1 MNADSILVWDRRHKR
16 LVPEKIQDEG
26 VLRVLYES
34 AFGRWIARVFLS
46 RKAFS
51 RLYASCYSGKRS
63 AKKIQPFVRKYGLD
77 VGDFEQ
83 RPYASFNDFFA
94 RRFKPGARTFLS
106 EPSIMPAFAEARYL
120 AWETVA
126 PGMSFPVKGRRLS
139 VEELLGF
146 EAKAAEFLYGPLIIA
161 RLAPQDYHR
170 VHFIDSGRIVEHYR
184 IVGPLHS
191 VNPIALA
198 SLDGILS
205 TNAREVTVQET
216 ESFGRIAYVEVGAMT
231 VGRIVQHLPSGACPR
246 RGDEKSHFEYGA
258 STVVLLGQRGRWIP
272 DSEILDHTRRGI
284 ETFVELGTAVA
295 RATALT

>member
-16 LVPEKIQDEG
+16 LVPEKVQGEAF
-26 VLRVLYES
+26 LRLLYES
-34 AFGRWIARVFLS
+34 AFGRWAAGVFFS
-46 RKAFS
+46 RKMFS
-51 RLYASCYSGKRS
+51 RLYAAFHSGKRS
-63 AKKIQPFVRKYGLD
+63 AKKIAPFVRKYAID
-77 VGDFEQ
+77 IGDFEQ

-94 RRFKPGARTFLS
+94 RRFKPGARSFLS

-120 AWETVA
+120 AWQAVV
-126 PGMSFPVKGRRLS
+126 PGMAFPVKGRRLS

-170 VHFIDSGRIVEHYR
+170 VHFVDSGRIVEHYR

-191 VNPIALA
+191 VNPIALS

-205 TNAREVTVQET
+205 TNAREVTIQET

-258 STVVLLGQRGRWIP
+258 STVLLLGQPGRWIP
-272 DSEILDHTRRGI
+272 DSEILEHTGRGI
-284 ETFVELGTAVA
+284 ETLVELGTAIA
-295 RATALT
+295 HLGGKT